1 MYEAYIVF
9 SKLNLLLLLL
19 LLYSNTLIKMNL
31 QDSFSC
37 IKNAIGAVR
46 DPLANGSWSKVGNSE
61 EKGNKIAQKVY

>member
-1 MYEAYIVF
+1 
-9 SKLNLLLLLL
+9 
-19 LLYSNTLIKMNL
+19 MNL